1 MIESKGMQMHL
12 VNTDDSETVKSK
24 YINVI
29 KNTPDIE
36 KYARWIYGKHPTD
49 ETLKEYID
57 RGEMYVL
64 MDGEEIAGMTA
75 IAHQE
80 ESLCRDLLI
89 PETFIMYRTLQ
100 NDKTA
105 LSAF

>member
-64 MDGEEIAGMTA
+64 MDGEEIDS
-75 IAHQE
+75 IIF
-80 ESLCRDLLI
+80 LFLWVI